1 MADTIIAGNVTV
13 RLALGD
19 GVDFCSDNFL
29 VLSES
34 QEYGTS
40 IGVLN
45 IGELGAVFFLLGK
58 CVFMFFYAVLF
69 VVLDTGQTH
78 DTLLRV
84 LFAGL
89 LVNVESGNL
98 VLNQISFLNKILK
111 RVTALD
117 VDRIVVGVDVF
128 CKVDLGLVA
137 MNEAHLVVATDHTG
151 FVGVDG
157 VVLRADDFLYIFL
170 ICKVCF
176 ERSNFNHKILFV
188 NIITG

>member
-19 GVDFCSDNFL
+19 GVDFCGDNFL

-69 VVLDTGQTH
+69 VVLDT
-78 DTLLRV
+78 R
-84 LFAGL
+84 
-89 LVNVESGNL
+89 
-98 VLNQISFLNKILK
+98 
-111 RVTALD
+111 
-117 VDRIVVGVDVF
+117 
-128 CKVDLGLVA
+128 
-137 MNEAHLVVATDHTG
+137 
-151 FVGVDG
+151 
-157 VVLRADDFLYIFL
+157 
-170 ICKVCF
+170 
-176 ERSNFNHKILFV
+176 
-188 NIITG
+188 